1 MCTVKIF
8 FLFLLHIIAAAIKP
22 LSEGKLK
29 IFGLESVKMK
39 ILVGSLPFFQ
49 AAPNKRAGFF
59 FFSYICLQI
68 PPPGVSSFMEMLVAL
83 LLFLQ
88 AAPTIRSQ
96 TTPPPVEDNNDLW
109 ALVGVF

>member
-1 MCTVKIF
+1 MCTVKNF

-59 FFSYICLQI
+59 LAVQD
-68 PPPGVSSFMEMLVAL
+68 SSIGDLVTHSL
-83 LLFLQ
+83 INSLTF
-88 AAPTIRSQ
+88 
-96 TTPPPVEDNNDLW
+96 
-109 ALVGVF
+109 

>member
-1 MCTVKIF
+1 M
-8 FLFLLHIIAAAIKP
+8 LHIIAAAIKP

-49 AAPNKRAGFF
+49 AAPNKRPGF

-109 ALVGVF
+109 ALVGAFYQQNIGHCH